1 MFAALSIPAKCR
13 VVNIELN
20 YDLSSKKIE
29 HFETPEHRYTV
40 VLLNSHYTE
49 GAQLPSSSNKMKES
63 LTKSNFTIFGI
74 PREIEKASQKFLLVS
89 LLSALS
95 VFNQSRVYGQIGKRE
110 VTDFPLKLKL

>member
-1 MFAALSIPAKCR
+1 
-13 VVNIELN
+13 
-20 YDLSSKKIE
+20 
-29 HFETPEHRYTV
+29 
-40 VLLNSHYTE
+40 VLVNSHYTE
-49 GAQLPSSSNKMKES
+49 GAQLPNSSNKMKES